1 MGALSSGTAPIEEP
15 PRHQNGRAL
24 SIASTRFRTF
34 LVALALDAAFGD
46 PPTAVHPVRWIGRI
60 ARAFEARVPPS
71 GAARRCWGVAGAI
84 GLPLFASL
92 TARVLLGRS
101 DRAGMFRIMR
111 AAVALETTF
120 ALRTL
125 LARAAEVHAALDAND
140 LPGAR
145 ELLAR
150 HLVSRDT
157 SDLSAAEVAGAT
169 IESVAENLSDGVVGP
184 WLTYAAAGVPGA
196 FAYRAVNT
204 LDSMWGYRTE
214 QYAAFG
220 WAAARIDDGANW
232 LPARATAL
240 AILGASRILGGSE
253 GNATLVWQRDA
264 GNTESPN
271 AGHPMAA
278 MAGALGVMLT
288 KRGAYTLGAGGRDPE
303 PRDIVRAVR
312 IARVAA
318 SLVAAV
324 LAGLIV
330 VTAPSE
336 ERDA

>member
-1 MGALSSGTAPIEEP
+1 
-15 PRHQNGRAL
+15 
-24 SIASTRFRTF
+24 
-34 LVALALDAAFGD
+34 
-46 PPTAVHPVRWIGRI
+46 
-60 ARAFEARVPPS
+60 
-71 GAARRCWGVAGAI
+71 
-84 GLPLFASL
+84 
-92 TARVLLGRS
+92 
-101 DRAGMFRIMR
+101 
-111 AAVALETTF
+111 
-120 ALRTL
+120 
-125 LARAAEVHAALDAND
+125 
-140 LPGAR
+140 
-145 ELLAR
+145 
-150 HLVSRDT
+150 
-157 SDLSAAEVAGAT
+157 
-169 IESVAENLSDGVVGP
+169 
-184 WLTYAAAGVPGA
+184 
-196 FAYRAVNT
+196 
-204 LDSMWGYRTE
+204 MWGYRTE

-220 WAAARIDDGANW
+220 WAVARIDDGANW

>member
-1 MGALSSGTAPIEEP
+1 
-15 PRHQNGRAL
+15 
-24 SIASTRFRTF
+24 
-34 LVALALDAAFGD
+34 
-46 PPTAVHPVRWIGRI
+46 
-60 ARAFEARVPPS
+60 
-71 GAARRCWGVAGAI
+71 
-84 GLPLFASL
+84 
-92 TARVLLGRS
+92 
-101 DRAGMFRIMR
+101 MFRIVR

-125 LARAAEVHAALDAND
+125 LARAAEVHAALEAND
-140 LPGAR
+140 LAR
-145 ELLAR
+145 ARALLAR

-157 SDLSAAEVAGAT
+157 SDLTAAEVAGAT

-184 WLTYAAAGVPGA
+184 WLAYAAFGVSGA
-196 FAYRAVNT
+196 FAYRTVNT

-220 WAAARIDDGANW
+220 WAAARIDDGTNW

-240 AILGASRILGGSE
+240 AIIGASRILGGSE
-253 GNATLVWQRDA
+253 ANATLVWRRDA

-278 MAGALGVMLT
+278 MAGALGAMLT
-288 KRGAYTLGAGGRDPE
+288 KRGAYTLGVPGRDPE
-303 PRDIVRAVR
+303 PRDIIRAVR

>member
-1 MGALSSGTAPIEEP
+1 
-15 PRHQNGRAL
+15 
-24 SIASTRFRTF
+24 
-34 LVALALDAAFGD
+34 
-46 PPTAVHPVRWIGRI
+46 
-60 ARAFEARVPPS
+60 
-71 GAARRCWGVAGAI
+71 
-84 GLPLFASL
+84 
-92 TARVLLGRS
+92 
-101 DRAGMFRIMR
+101 MFRIAR
-111 AAVALETTF
+111 AAVALDTTF

-125 LARAAEVHAALDAND
+125 LVRAAEVHAALDSGD
-140 LPGAR
+140 LPQAR
-145 ELLAR
+145 ALLAR

-157 SDLSAAEVAGAT
+157 SDLTGAEVAGAA

-184 WLTYAAAGVPGA
+184 WLAYAALGVPGA

-220 WAAARIDDGANW
+220 WAAARVDDGANW
-232 LPARATAL
+232 LPARVTAL
-240 AILGASRILGGSE
+240 AIIGASRFLQGPD

-264 GNTESPN
+264 RNPESPN

-278 MAGALGVMLT
+278 MAGALGVVLT
-288 KRGAYTLGAGGRDPE
+288 KRDAYTLGAPGRDPE
-303 PRDIVRAVR
+303 PRDIVRAIH

-324 LAGLIV
+324 LAGIIV

-336 ERDA
+336 ERSA

>member
-1 MGALSSGTAPIEEP
+1 M
-15 PRHQNGRAL
+15 
-24 SIASTRFRTF
+24 SIASPRFRTF

-46 PPTAVHPVRWIGRI
+46 PPTVVHPVGWIGRL
-60 ARAFEARVPPS
+60 ARAFEARVPAS
-71 GAARRCWGVAGAI
+71 GPARRWWGGAGAI
-84 GLPLFASL
+84 GLPLLVST
-92 TARVLLGRS
+92 TARMFLGRGE
-101 DRAGMFRIMR
+101 RAGMFRIAR
-111 AAVALETTF
+111 AAIALDTTF

-125 LARAAEVHAALDAND
+125 LVRAAEVHAALEAND
-140 LPGAR
+140 LPQAR
-145 ELLAR
+145 ALLAR

-184 WLTYAAAGVPGA
+184 WLAYAALGVHGA
-196 FAYRAVNT
+196 FAYRTVNT

-214 QYAAFG
+214 QYADFG
-220 WAAARIDDGANW
+220 WVAARIDDGTNW
-232 LPARATAL
+232 LPARVTAL
-240 AILGASRILGGSE
+240 AILGASRFLGDAAG
-253 GNATLVWQRDA
+253 GAMLVWRRDA

-278 MAGALGVMLT
+278 MAGALGVVLT
-288 KRGAYTLGAGGRDPE
+288 KRGAYTLGAPGRDPE
-303 PRDIVRAVR
+303 AHDIVRAIR

-324 LAGLIV
+324 LAGVMV

-336 ERDA
+336 ECDA